1 MAIIGKLMGSRPGMS
16 APKPAPVSSRPS
28 LDFLTGGQPKQ
39 TIPADAFDRDALI
52 QDILS
57 KIQVPS
63 APAFDPSGLQA
74 RLAEL
79 EGRKAPVFDPSA
91 LQEQIAELQNREAPV
106 FDPSELQKQIS
117 DLRQRPS
124 RDDFMSIERQLQDLR
139 NRDIPQFDPSALQE
153 QIGGL
158 QQQLGNIPQFD
169 DSALRDRLQA
179 LEGREIP
186 QFDASGLQSQIGGLQ
201 DRLANIPQFDPSQL
215 QAGIAGL
222 QDRLANIPQFDPSA
236 LQQQIEANRNLL
248 GNIPQF
254 DDSALRERLKSLEG
268 REIPQFDPSQ
278 LQAGIQ
284 GLSERISN
292 LPQFDPSALQNRL
305 AELEGRQ
312 APTFNPEDFR
322 EQFLNIAREGIDI
335 PQPSAPD
342 LSGFARL
349 EDLPTFDRDALIRDI
364 RSGIDIP
371 QAPQID
377 REALIKDITGRIQ
390 VPKPPSIDRES
401 IIRDIQ
407 DRIKLPTPGRPFDP
421 SRLQERLA
429 KLESRE
435 TPRFDPTK
443 LRERL
448 AALENR
454 EPAPVAPAFDP
465 SGLQARLQALES
477 RKPVA
482 PPPAFDPS
490 RLQARLDALEGR
502 EPVAAPPA
510 FDPST
515 LQERLAA
522 LENRQPISPPAFD
535 TSSIDQRFEDIARQL
550 AELQSAQAQ
559 PSTDPVVPPVQ
570 PLPVEP
576 VAPPET
582 PLPIQPPGD
591 LDLGIKQDRPDP
603 RDFAK
608 PLPGGGTIYD
618 ELPLKRPLPGGD
630 FQVISGGQR
639 LLPSPFANSSPEEI
653 ARRKEQ
659 QSLSGQISSAT
670 KDFFAAFPDAPKAP
684 RMMTA
689 DMQSYTD
696 PITGEFTQGSGSMA
710 RYRSKLKAYLDANP
724 AAQASYNENVLTP
737 QKRLIDLRG
746 GPKQGPVLTP
756 IGVPT
761 IKPGVGQF
769 STYGPGYGIVQRP
782 SPAGEFFGPD
792 GKLVDSGRPQPPIS
806 IGGPGGGV
814 GNMLAISP
822 GGPIPVSGGGRED
835 LVFPGGSP
843 TFNERGE
850 TFVPPPQPPR
860 VPLSERT
867 DIFGAG
873 KRYDPANLPE
883 GFSFD
888 APSDG
893 IYNMAMPP
901 PGFVYAYGPDGERQ
915 AVPSGEP
922 GAAEMRDRPSFSF
935 GPGGLTPPP
944 PSTPTGPSEIPVAD
958 IAPDPVTTPAPVTP
972 PASTTVAAN
981 QPPAAPPPAPT
992 IPTPPGSVD
1001 PIIMGQTADEVV
1013 TDPLIRALY
1022 FGTPDQPGFFNQLQQ
1037 VGANLLGAQAPGTE
1051 YDPSM
1056 TEKFFNPFEDQVVQ
1070 QTVEDVLK
1078 AGAQRDIAQ
1087 RAQDVGRGGLS
1098 AFGSRA
1104 RLTADE
1110 RQEALGRGLGKAL
1123 AGIRQSGFSEAQRA
1137 GLSEFDRQYGRD
1149 ISQLYRP
1156 LDVLRGIGG
1165 LLPGY
1170 QAAGTNLRTTY
1181 GMPQDPSALGLGA
1194 ALSAYSSFAP
1204 QTGAAYNAYANT
1216 AGQG

>member
-1 MAIIGKLMGSRPGMS
+1 MAIIGKLMGARPSMS
-16 APKPAPVSSRPS
+16 APRTAPKPDPIFSRPS

-39 TIPADAFDRDALI
+39 TLPADALDRDALI

-57 KIQVPS
+57 KIEVPS
-63 APAFDPSGLQA
+63 APVFDPTGLQA

-91 LQEQIAELQNREAPV
+91 
-106 FDPSELQKQIS
+106 LQKQIS

-139 NRDIPQFDPSALQE
+139 NREIPQFDPSALQE

-158 QQQLGNIPQFD
+158 QQQVGEIPRFD
-169 DSALRDRLQA
+169 DTALRNRLQA
-179 LEGREIP
+179 LEGREMP
-186 QFDASGLQSQIGGLQ
+186 T
-201 DRLANIPQFDPSQL
+201 FDPSQL

-292 LPQFDPSALQNRL
+292 LPKFDPSALQNRL

-335 PQPSAPD
+335 PQAP
-342 LSGFARL
+342 
-349 EDLPTFDRDALIRDI
+349 T
-364 RSGIDIP
+364 
-371 QAPQID
+371 ID
-377 REALIKDITGRIQ
+377 REELVRDITGRIKQ
-390 VPKPPSIDRES
+390 P
-401 IIRDIQ
+401 
-407 DRIKLPTPGRPFDP
+407 RPFDP
-421 SRLQERLA
+421 TR
-429 KLESRE
+429 
-435 TPRFDPTK
+435 

-465 SGLQARLQALES
+465 S
-477 RKPVA
+477 
-482 PPPAFDPS
+482 

-502 EPVAAPPA
+502 EPVTAPPA
-510 FDPST
+510 FDPSS

-522 LENRQPISPPAFD
+522 LENRQPVAPPAFD
-535 TSSIDQRFEDIARQL
+535 TSGIDQRFEDIARQL

-559 PSTDPVVPPVQ
+559 PSPAPVVPPVQ

-576 VAPPET
+576 VEPPET

-608 PLPGGGTIYD
+608 PLPGGGTIFD
-618 ELPLKRPLPGGD
+618 QLQPPVTSLPLIGG
-630 FQVISGGQR
+630 ITP
-639 LLPSPFANSSPEEI
+639 PSISPEEQ
-653 ARRKEQ
+653 ARRDEQ
-659 QSLSGQISSAT
+659 KNLSSQISSAT
-670 KDFFAAFPDAPKAP
+670 NDFYAAFPDAPKP
-684 RMMTA
+684 PQRVTMEMS
-689 DMQSYTD
+689 MYKN
-696 PITGEFTQGSGSMA
+696 PFTGEMEQGSGMTG
-710 RYRSKLKAYLDANP
+710 RYLNELKAYLDANP
-724 AAQASYNENVLTP
+724 AAQASYNENVVSP

-746 GPKQGPVLTP
+746 GPAQGPVLTP
-756 IGVPT
+756 VSGPAPL
-761 IKPGVGQF
+761 PGG
-769 STYGPGYGIVQRP
+769 
-782 SPAGEFFGPD
+782 
-792 GKLVDSGRPQPPIS
+792 GRPVPPIS
-806 IGGPGGGV
+806 IGGPGGGRTD
-814 GNMLAISP
+814 GIM
-822 GGPIPVSGGGRED
+822 
-835 LVFPGGSP
+835 FPGGSP

-850 TFVPPPQPPR
+850 TFVPPEDLVSDGPPETVVAPQPD
-860 VPLSERT
+860 SEIPGTTPVVRPT
-867 DIFGAG
+867 P
-873 KRYDPANLPE
+873 DPVA
-883 GFSFD
+883 
-888 APSDG
+888 
-893 IYNMAMPP
+893 
-901 PGFVYAYGPDGERQ
+901 
-915 AVPSGEP
+915 
-922 GAAEMRDRPSFSF
+922 
-935 GPGGLTPPP
+935 
-944 PSTPTGPSEIPVAD
+944 TPTG
-958 IAPDPVTTPAPVTP
+958 DPVTPSPTQTMPEAP
-972 PASTTVAAN
+972 N
-981 QPPAAPPPAPT
+981 T
-992 IPTPPGSVD
+992 ID
-1001 PIIMGQTADEVV
+1001 PIIMGQVADE
-1013 TDPLIRALY
+1013 TISDPLLRALY

-1051 YDPSM
+1051 YDPNM

-1078 AGAQRDIAQ
+1078 AGEQRDIAQ
-1087 RAQDVGRGGLS
+1087 RAQDIGRGGLS

-1123 AGIRQSGFSEAQRA
+1123 AGIRQSGFSEAQRT

-1156 LDVLRGIGG
+1156 LDILRGIGG

-1216 AGQG
+1216 TGQG

>member
-1 MAIIGKLMGSRPGMS
+1 MAIIGKLMGARPSMS
-16 APKPAPVSSRPS
+16 APRAAPKPAPVSSRPS

-39 TIPADAFDRDALI
+39 TIPADALDRDALI

-63 APAFDPSGLQA
+63 APVFDPTGLQA

-91 LQEQIAELQNREAPV
+91 LEKQIAELQNREAPV

-117 DLRQRPS
+117 DLRQRPG

-139 NRDIPQFDPSALQE
+139 NRDIPQFDPSALQD

-186 QFDASGLQSQIGGLQ
+186 QFDASGLQSQIGGLE

-215 QAGIAGL
+215 KAGIAGL

-248 GNIPQF
+248 GNLPQF

-268 REIPQFDPSQ
+268 REIPQFDPS
-278 LQAGIQ
+278 
-284 GLSERISN
+284 
-292 LPQFDPSALQNRL
+292 ALQNRL
-305 AELEGRQ
+305 AQLEGRQ

-322 EQFLNIAREGIDI
+322 DQFLSIAREGIEI
-335 PQPSAPD
+335 PKAP
-342 LSGFARL
+342 
-349 EDLPTFDRDALIRDI
+349 T
-364 RSGIDIP
+364 
-371 QAPQID
+371 ID
-377 REALIKDITGRIQ
+377 REELVRDITGRIKQ
-390 VPKPPSIDRES
+390 P
-401 IIRDIQ
+401 
-407 DRIKLPTPGRPFDP
+407 RPFDP
-421 SRLQERLA
+421 TR
-429 KLESRE
+429 
-435 TPRFDPTK
+435 

-465 SGLQARLQALES
+465 SGLR
-477 RKPVA
+477 
-482 PPPAFDPS
+482 
-490 RLQARLDALEGR
+490 ARLDALEGR

-510 FDPST
+510 FDPSS

-522 LENRQPISPPAFD
+522 LENRQPVAPPAFD

-559 PSTDPVVPPVQ
+559 PSPDPVVPPVQ

-591 LDLGIKQDRPDP
+591 LDLGIKQDRPDI

-608 PLPGGGTIYD
+608 PLPGGGTIFD
-618 ELPLKRPLPGGD
+618 QLQPPVTSIPLVGG
-630 FQVISGGQR
+630 ITP
-639 LLPSPFANSSPEEI
+639 PSISPEEQ
-653 ARRKEQ
+653 ARRDEQ
-659 QSLSGQISSAT
+659 KNLSSQISSAT
-670 KDFFAAFPDAPKAP
+670 NDFYAAFPDAPKPP
-684 RMMTA
+684 RFVTNEV
-689 DMQSYTD
+689 SIFTN
-696 PITGEFTQGSGSMA
+696 PFTGETQQGSGMTG
-710 RYRSKLKAYLDANP
+710 RYLNQLKAYLDANP
-724 AAQASYNENVLTP
+724 AAQASYNENVVTP

-746 GPKQGPVLTP
+746 GPAQGPVLAP
-756 IGVPT
+756 IGGPA
-761 IKPGVGQF
+761 IKPGVGQPIV
-769 STYGPGYGIVQRP
+769 PGTSPFTPKGLTGEELLKLPDEELKKYIPTEQLATVGFAPPAYYTP
-782 SPAGEFFGPD
+782 SPEEFRKSLQANIEYEAGLKPGDKGFG
-792 GKLVDSGRPQPPIS
+792 GRRYSLVDDKTRPGGGRPTPPIS

-814 GNMLAISP
+814 TDTLAR
-822 GGPIPVSGGGRED
+822 PIPGQIPVLRDD
-835 LVFPGGSP
+835 LVFAGGSP

-850 TFVPPPQPPR
+850 TFVPPTP
-860 VPLSERT
+860 
-867 DIFGAG
+867 
-873 KRYDPANLPE
+873 DPVVDPT
-883 GFSFD
+883 
-888 APSDG
+888 
-893 IYNMAMPP
+893 
-901 PGFVYAYGPDGERQ
+901 PDPV
-915 AVPSGEP
+915 A
-922 GAAEMRDRPSFSF
+922 
-935 GPGGLTPPP
+935 
-944 PSTPTGPSEIPVAD
+944 TPTGD
-958 IAPDPVTTPAPVTP
+958 
-972 PASTTVAAN
+972 
-981 QPPAAPPPAPT
+981 PAAPPPAPT

-1001 PIIMGQTADEVV
+1001 PVIMGQTADEVV

-1078 AGAQRDIAQ
+1078 AGEQRDIAA
-1087 RAQDVGRGGLS
+1087 RAQDIGRGGLS

-1104 RLTADE
+1104 RLTASE
-1110 RQEALGRGLGKAL
+1110 RQEDLGRGLGKAL

-1156 LDVLRGIGG
+1156 LNILQGIGG

-1170 QAAGTNLRTTY
+1170 TQATSKIGTTY

-1194 ALSAYSSFAP
+1194 ALSAYSSLAP

-1216 AGQG
+1216 TGQG

>member
-1 MAIIGKLMGSRPGMS
+1 MAIIGKLMGARPSMS
-16 APKPAPVSSRPS
+16 APRVAPRPAPVSSRPS
-28 LDFLTGGQPKQ
+28 FDFLTGGQPKQ
-39 TIPADAFDRDALI
+39 TLPADVLDRDALI

-63 APAFDPSGLQA
+63 APVFDPTGLQA

-91 LQEQIAELQNREAPV
+91 LEKQIAELQNREAPV

-124 RDDFMSIERQLQDLR
+124 RDDFMSIERQVQDLR
-139 NRDIPQFDPSALQE
+139 NRDIPQFDPSGLQE

-158 QQQLGNIPQFD
+158 QQQLGSIPQFD
-169 DSALRDRLQA
+169 DSALRDRLKA

-254 DDSALRERLKSLEG
+254 D
-268 REIPQFDPSQ
+268 
-278 LQAGIQ
+278 
-284 GLSERISN
+284 
-292 LPQFDPSALQNRL
+292 PSALQSRL
-305 AELEGRQ
+305 AELESRK
-312 APTFNPEDFR
+312 APA
-322 EQFLNIAREGIDI
+322 I
-335 PQPSAPD
+335 
-342 LSGFARL
+342 
-349 EDLPTFDRDALIRDI
+349 DRDDLIR
-364 RSGIDIP
+364 
-371 QAPQID
+371 
-377 REALIKDITGRIQ
+377 DITGRIKQ
-390 VPKPPSIDRES
+390 P
-401 IIRDIQ
+401 
-407 DRIKLPTPGRPFDP
+407 RPFDP

-429 KLESRE
+429 
-435 TPRFDPTK
+435 
-443 LRERL
+443 
-448 AALENR
+448 ALENR
-454 EPAPVAPAFDP
+454 EPTTIKE
-465 SGLQARLQALES
+465 L
-477 RKPVA
+477 
-482 PPPAFDPS
+482 FDPS

-510 FDPST
+510 FDPSS

-522 LENRQPISPPAFD
+522 LENRQPVVPPAFD
-535 TSSIDQRFEDIARQL
+535 TSAIDQRFEDITRQL

-559 PSTDPVVPPVQ
+559 PSPDPVVPPVQ

-591 LDLGIKQDRPDP
+591 LDLGIKQDRPDI

-608 PLPGGGTIYD
+608 PLPGGGTIFD
-618 ELPLKRPLPGGD
+618 QLQPPVTSIPFVGG
-630 FQVISGGQR
+630 ITP
-639 LLPSPFANSSPEEI
+639 PSISPEEQ
-653 ARRKEQ
+653 AQRDEQ
-659 QSLSGQISSAT
+659 KNLSSQISSAT
-670 KDFFAAFPDAPKAP
+670 NDFFAAFPDAPKAP
-684 RMMTA
+684 KMMTM
-689 DMQSYTD
+689 DMQSYRD

-710 RYRSKLKAYLDANP
+710 GYRSKLKAYLDANP

-746 GPKQGPVLTP
+746 GPKQGPEL
-756 IGVPT
+756 I
-761 IKPGVGQF
+761 VG
-769 STYGPGYGIVQRP
+769 G
-782 SPAGEFFGPD
+782 
-792 GKLVDSGRPQPPIS
+792 GRPQPPIS
-806 IGGPGGGV
+806 IGGPGGG
-814 GNMLAISP
+814 
-822 GGPIPVSGGGRED
+822 RDD
-835 LVFPGGSP
+835 LVFAGGSP

-850 TFVPPPQPPR
+850 TFVPPADLVSDGPPETIVAPQPDFEIPGTT
-860 VPLSERT
+860 P
-867 DIFGAG
+867 
-873 KRYDPANLPE
+873 DPVA
-883 GFSFD
+883 
-888 APSDG
+888 
-893 IYNMAMPP
+893 
-901 PGFVYAYGPDGERQ
+901 
-915 AVPSGEP
+915 
-922 GAAEMRDRPSFSF
+922 
-935 GPGGLTPPP
+935 
-944 PSTPTGPSEIPVAD
+944 TPTGD
-958 IAPDPVTTPAPVTP
+958 
-972 PASTTVAAN
+972 
-981 QPPAAPPPAPT
+981 PAAPPPAPT
-992 IPTPPGSVD
+992 IPTPPGTVD
-1001 PIIMGQTADEVV
+1001 PVIMGQVADE
-1013 TDPLIRALY
+1013 TISDPLLRALY
-1022 FGTPDQPGFFNQLQQ
+1022 FGTPDQPGFYNQLQQ

-1078 AGAQRDIAQ
+1078 AGEQRDIAQ
-1087 RAQDVGRGGLS
+1087 RAQDIGRGGLS

-1123 AGIRQSGFSEAQRA
+1123 AGIRQSGFSEAQRT

-1149 ISQLYRP
+1149 INQLYRP
-1156 LDVLRGIGG
+1156 LDVLRSIGG

-1181 GMPQDPSALGLGA
+1181 GMPSDPSALGLGA
-1194 ALSAYSSFAP
+1194 AIGAYTSLAP

-1216 AGQG
+1216 SGQG

>member
-1 MAIIGKLMGSRPGMS
+1 MAIIGKLMGARPSMS
-16 APKPAPVSSRPS
+16 APRAAPNPAPVSSRPS

-39 TIPADAFDRDALI
+39 TIPADEFDRDALI

-63 APAFDPSGLQA
+63 APVFDPTGLQA

-79 EGRKAPVFDPSA
+79 EGRQAPVFDPSA

-139 NRDIPQFDPSALQE
+139 NRDIPQFDPSALQD

-186 QFDASGLQSQIGGLQ
+186 QFDASGLQSQIGGLEE
-201 DRLANIPQFDPSQL
+201 RLANIPQFDPSQL

-335 PQPSAPD
+335 PQ
-342 LSGFARL
+342 
-349 EDLPTFDRDALIRDI
+349 
-364 RSGIDIP
+364 
-371 QAPQID
+371 APQID

-407 DRIKLPTPGRPFDP
+407 DRIKIPTPGRPFDP

-429 KLESRE
+429 NLESRE

-522 LENRQPISPPAFD
+522 LENRQPIAPPAFD

-559 PSTDPVVPPVQ
+559 PSPDPVVPPVQ
-570 PLPVEP
+570 PLP
-576 VAPPET
+576 
-582 PLPIQPPGD
+582 IQPPGD
-591 LDLGIKQDRPDP
+591 TDLGIKEGAPDI

-630 FQVISGGQR
+630 FQVIGGGQR

-684 RMMTA
+684 QMMTA
-689 DMQSYTD
+689 DMQTYTD

-710 RYRSKLKAYLDANP
+710 GYRSKLKAYLDANP

-746 GPKQGPVLTP
+746 GPKQAPEL
-756 IGVPT
+756 I
-761 IKPGVGQF
+761 VG
-769 STYGPGYGIVQRP
+769 G
-782 SPAGEFFGPD
+782 
-792 GKLVDSGRPQPPIS
+792 GRPQPPIS
-806 IGGPGGGV
+806 IGGPGGG
-814 GNMLAISP
+814 
-822 GGPIPVSGGGRED
+822 RDD

-850 TFVPPPQPPR
+850 TFVPPTP
-860 VPLSERT
+860 
-867 DIFGAG
+867 
-873 KRYDPANLPE
+873 DPVVEPT
-883 GFSFD
+883 
-888 APSDG
+888 
-893 IYNMAMPP
+893 
-901 PGFVYAYGPDGERQ
+901 PDPV
-915 AVPSGEP
+915 A
-922 GAAEMRDRPSFSF
+922 
-935 GPGGLTPPP
+935 
-944 PSTPTGPSEIPVAD
+944 TPTGD
-958 IAPDPVTTPAPVTP
+958 
-972 PASTTVAAN
+972 
-981 QPPAAPPPAPT
+981 PAAPPPAPT

-1001 PIIMGQTADEVV
+1001 PVIMGQTADEVV

-1078 AGAQRDIAQ
+1078 AGEQRDIAA
-1087 RAQDVGRGGLS
+1087 RAQDIGRGGLS

-1104 RLTADE
+1104 RLTASE
-1110 RQEALGRGLGKAL
+1110 RQEDLGRGLGKAL

-1156 LDVLRGIGG
+1156 LDILRGIGG

-1170 QAAGTNLRTTY
+1170 TQATSRIGTTY

-1204 QTGAAYNAYANT
+1204 QTGSAFDSYGQT
-1216 AGQG
+1216 TGQG